1 MSTAPETDL
10 SHYFDHY
17 SGFRAVPDDISDWD
31 TSAVTNMSAMFY
43 LNQGFN
49 EDIGGWDISNIDD
62 MSHMFSG
69 ASAFDQDLGW
79 CVGDGVYLG
88 NAFTGTV
95 CAISS
100 CGIADFICQP

>member
-1 MSTAPETDL
+1 MTDMCCL
-10 SHYFDHY
+10 
-17 SGFRAVPDDISDWD
+17 GFGNA
-31 TSAVTNMSAMFY
+31 
-43 LNQGFN
+43 FN
-49 EDIGGWDISNIDD
+49 EDISAWDTSGVTTMDTMLAGASAFNQDISGWVVDSVTN
-62 MSHMFSG
+62 MNRMLSC